1 VPSSSTATA
10 ELTAQIQVW
19 PAQASPHVVSMAAM
33 TTMTDLTTM
42 TATIIPVAFVFMI
55 R

>member
-19 PAQASPHVVSMAAM
+19 PAHASPHDVSMAAM
-33 TTMTDLTTM
+33 THLTTM
-42 TATIIPVAFVFMI
+42 NATIIPVAFVIMI